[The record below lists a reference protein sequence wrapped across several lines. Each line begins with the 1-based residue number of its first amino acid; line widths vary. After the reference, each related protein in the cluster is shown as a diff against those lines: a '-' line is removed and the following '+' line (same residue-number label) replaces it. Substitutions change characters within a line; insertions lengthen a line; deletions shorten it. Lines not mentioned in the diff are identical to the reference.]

1 MVSNTS
7 LAMMQINYSRTRLW
21 RYEMAEYFVTLS
33 KGVIRSDECNNM
45 VNSEGLIGTTE
56 YLTL

>member
-1 MVSNTS
+1 VVSNTL
-7 LAMMQINYSRTRLW
+7 LAMMQINYSLTRLW
-21 RYEMAEYFVTLS
+21 RYERAEYFVTLS
-33 KGVIRSDECNNM
+33 KGVIISDVCNNM